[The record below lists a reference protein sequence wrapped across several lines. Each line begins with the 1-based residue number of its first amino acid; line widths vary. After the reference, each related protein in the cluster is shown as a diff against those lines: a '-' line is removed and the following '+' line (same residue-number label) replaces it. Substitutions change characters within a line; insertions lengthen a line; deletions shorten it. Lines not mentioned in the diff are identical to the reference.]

1 MVTGGRLTRVRTHP
15 HPPVTSR
22 GPETVADAQQLAGTA
37 ATSAPGRHG
46 GEADTQPRWARMAEV
61 LETEARELRTQMRA
75 MDNAVQEANA
85 AAQEAES
92 RRAAAEAMAYS
103 LRQSD
108 EAHQAE
114 VATWQ
119 REVRAL
125 RQALQEREERMEVM
139 ELNAQAGK
147 VAQAKAESMERYIK
161 DLPTIEEYE
170 VKCQQADELQRECGA
185 CKRVVTSRT
194 VMTSYWA
201 WSPILCCPAILIVPG
216 HLSTSCPPLPPR
228 VLRFLGPLLLPP
240 TPKGTC
246 RSHHHGPYLT
256 HTLSLR
262 LPRALTHTLSPYPPI
277 PLTPSPFLPHAPL
290 PSASVEGVH
299 AGVQTCCA
307 RPTRWARK
315 SSRPSNAWPA
325 VRRRRWLYCWRRWRS
340 YDKRC

>member
-139 ELNAQAGK
+139 ELNAQAGE

-194 VMTSYWA
+194 VMTSCSYNPRSSGPA
-201 WSPILCCPAILIVPG
+201 LLGMEPHIVLPCYPHCPRTALYIICVHHQSVNSVLWKR
-216 HLSTSCPPLPPR
+216 LSVGR
-228 VLRFLGPLLLPP
+228 N
-240 TPKGTC
+240 
-246 RSHHHGPYLT
+246 
-256 HTLSLR
+256 
-262 LPRALTHTLSPYPPI
+262 
-277 PLTPSPFLPHAPL
+277 
-290 PSASVEGVH
+290 
-299 AGVQTCCA
+299 
-307 RPTRWARK
+307 
-315 SSRPSNAWPA
+315 SN
-325 VRRRRWLYCWRRWRS
+325 
-340 YDKRC
+340 

>member
-1 MVTGGRLTRVRTHP
+1 
-15 HPPVTSR
+15 
-22 GPETVADAQQLAGTA
+22 
-37 ATSAPGRHG
+37 
-46 GEADTQPRWARMAEV
+46 MAEV

-262 LPRALTHTLSPYPPI
+262 LPRAHTHTLSPYPPI